1 MPPPT
6 PPTPPARPWP
16 QIRLL
21 TALALLLAAAALML
35 ACGPVDQPIPV
46 DGEDLPAAQPVPAD
60 GPDLLP
66 PAQQEGGDTAG
77 FSGAVA
83 PTEMPPPPPLPTLTY
98 PNIRYGLHFEVVEFE
113 EAQKAARGPSG
124 QRDAAVEDSVVY
136 VEIFLSANTA
146 EVADWMRSK
155 GVSPLYAADGYIDAE
170 VPLSLLGELSQQ
182 DGVRG
187 ISRPAPVKPGS

>member
-1 MPPPT
+1 MPLMLPG
-6 PPTPPARPWP
+6 RPCP

-46 DGEDLPAAQPVPAD
+46 DGEDWPAAEPVPAD
-60 GPDLLP
+60 DSELLP
-66 PAQQEGGDTAG
+66 PAQQEGGDSAG
-77 FSGAVA
+77 ESGGVA
-83 PTEMPPPPPLPTLTY
+83 PTEMPPPPPIPTLTY
-98 PNIRYGLHFEVVEFE
+98 PNIRYDLHFEVVEFE
-113 EAQKAARGPSG
+113 EAQKSARGASG
-124 QRDAAVEDSVVY
+124 QSDAAPEDSVVY